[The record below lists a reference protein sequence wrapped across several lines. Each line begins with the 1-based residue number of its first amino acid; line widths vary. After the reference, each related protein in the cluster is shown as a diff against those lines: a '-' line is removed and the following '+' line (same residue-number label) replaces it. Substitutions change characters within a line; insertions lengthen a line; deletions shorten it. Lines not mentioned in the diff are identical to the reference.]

1 MSDSRITMDYSD
13 CTDFLIEWRKCL
25 IRGLRTM
32 SDSRITMDYSDY
44 TDFLRECRE

>member
-13 CTDFLIEWRKCL
+13 ARFFIEWRKCL